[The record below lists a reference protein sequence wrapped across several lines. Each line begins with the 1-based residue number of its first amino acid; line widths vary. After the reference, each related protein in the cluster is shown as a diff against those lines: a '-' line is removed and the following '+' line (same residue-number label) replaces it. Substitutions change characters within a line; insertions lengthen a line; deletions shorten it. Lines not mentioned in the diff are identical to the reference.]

1 MRRSGVRLFSPA
13 PDQTRVSSVAAAD
26 PFVILTRDI
35 RTMPILS
42 RLFPHLLAAITSPA
56 AMLRWRWLLAGLAL
70 VVSWLAL
77 SPAPPDGLDT
87 GWDKL
92 NHASAFAAL
101 TVVAVFAFPRSPR
114 SLWLLLAGLL
124 CFGGAIEIAQS
135 FTPTRNAEWG
145 DLLADAVGIAA
156 GAFAAMLITRIVLGR
171 TQLR

>member
-1 MRRSGVRLFSPA
+1 
-13 PDQTRVSSVAAAD
+13 
-26 PFVILTRDI
+26 
-35 RTMPILS
+35 MPILS
-42 RLFPHLLAAITSPA
+42 RLRRSLFAVTHSPA
-56 AMLRWRWLLAGLAL
+56 AMWRWRWLLAGLVL

-92 NHASAFAAL
+92 NHAAAFAAL
-101 TVVAVFAFPRSPR
+101 TVVAVFAFPRSRR

-145 DLLADAVGIAA
+145 DLLADAVGMAA
-156 GAFAAMLITRIVLGR
+156 GVFATMLVTRIVSGR
-171 TQLR
+171 AQSL